1 MLIDDLLK
9 DYDEYYVDDLKKSIA
24 SLVLTTSLVVNT
36 KRNVSEMRQKV
47 IDDFKYMVSAIRV
60 SDMIFPNDK
69 LFEFCEEKVL
79 AQQNARLSLVFVK
92 ETYEEKG
99 EQKVCNLKAHADII
113 CKKGALDEVVEL
125 ASDVEGVDIKPLE
138 QRVLEANDG
147 LKSFSFGVGVK
158 GSDYIAHRRQV
169 EIFCPKYLPDYDRLL
184 NARFEQERRLKEED
198 SKLKEYLK
206 DLERKRIDWLSKRR

>member
-9 DYDEYYVDDLKKSIA
+9 DYDEYDSEVDYVDELKKSIA

-60 SDMIFPNDK
+60 SDMMFPNDK

-99 EQKVCNLKAHADII
+99 EVKFALSKIVHNRHNINAKMNLRGIEKIEYQTGNTNNATVLNLITENDSEYLAII
-113 CKKGALDEVVEL
+113 KDTYLENQVIVPQTAAV
-125 ASDVEGVDIKPLE
+125 IKPTGKDNASI
-138 QRVLEANDG
+138 VPTPDATD
-147 LKSFSFGVGVK
+147 FPPVK
-158 GSDYIAHRRQV
+158 
-169 EIFCPKYLPDYDRLL
+169 PKNKERL
-184 NARFEQERRLKEED
+184 
-198 SKLKEYLK
+198 
-206 DLERKRIDWLSKRR
+206 